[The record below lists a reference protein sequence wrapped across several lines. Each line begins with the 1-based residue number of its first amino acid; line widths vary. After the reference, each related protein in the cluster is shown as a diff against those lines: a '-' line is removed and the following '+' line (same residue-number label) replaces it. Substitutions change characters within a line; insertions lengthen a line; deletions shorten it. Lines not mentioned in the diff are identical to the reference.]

1 VKESGKSM
9 FGHMMMDSV
18 LIKMN
23 CPVYYK
29 VTPAPDA
36 PTHTSRDMNMSVDA
50 PATGEAT
57 LARVLAISLQE
68 NQVISKLT
76 DTSTAIEKLER
87 LLKET
92 REQLDRRLAMKQQA
106 CINIQPRLVV
116 GLKFV

>member
-1 VKESGKSM
+1 MG
-9 FGHMMMDSV
+9 SV
-18 LIKMN
+18 LTKMN
-23 CPVYYK
+23 RPVHYK
-29 VTPAPDA
+29 GTPAPDG
-36 PTHTSRDMNMSVDA
+36 PTHPSRDMSMSVDA

-87 LLKET
+87 LLRET

-106 CINIQPRLVV
+106 RINVQFVWVV
-116 GLKFV
+116 SLSW

>member
-1 VKESGKSM
+1 
-9 FGHMMMDSV
+9 MMMGSV

-23 CPVYYK
+23 RPVYYK
-29 VTPAPDA
+29 GTPAPDG
-36 PTHTSRDMNMSVDA
+36 PPPSSRDVSMSVDA

-76 DTSTAIEKLER
+76 DTTTAIEKLER
-87 LLKET
+87 LLRET

-106 CINIQPRLVV
+106 CSNIQPFIWVV
-116 GLKFV
+116 SLSW